1 MHRYNQSQDI
11 DGWANLHSDILDALI
26 SEAGNGT
33 LLHLMEEDEGLA
45 LFLDKTFVHNK
56 EIPIE
61 EVSEAALLQAL
72 EKYLAIPPT
81 EASSGIEDHPEPSQD
96 DPTEIGVPDD
106 AQECGWMNDAT
117 HEVCSELVP
126 AGRPPMLLHLNTAHD
141 IRGPET
147 TEVECMWVVLK
158 SGYKLPCG
166 KKFQRRNIPRHIGT
180 HLGLRFPCEQCE
192 KSFTRSDSL
201 RNHERDNHMVQDTS
215 ATDAELYS
223 HH

>member
-1 MHRYNQSQDI
+1 M
-11 DGWANLHSDILDALI
+11 I

-33 LLHLMEEDEGLA
+33 LLHLMEEVRALWGRAIFSVKCFLQDEGLA
-45 LFLDKTFVHNK
+45 LFFDKTFVHNK

-106 AQECGWMNDAT
+106 AQECGWMNEAT

-201 RNHERDNHMVQDTS
+201 RSHERDNHMVQDTS
-215 ATDAELYS
+215 PTDAELYS
-223 HH
+223 WPG